1 MCAARRLVMLVD
13 DDVDYREAVSAVLEQ
28 AGYTVVAAGSGL
40 EALRLLESSAVSP
53 DLILLDL
60 AQPIMDGRQFVRE
73 HRSRPALAGI
83 PVALISGEQDLG
95 RQAAALAVDDY
106 LLKPVGADALLA
118 LVRRLAGLPD
128 RSA

>member
-1 MCAARRLVMLVD
+1 MLVD
-13 DDVDYREAVSAVLEQ
+13 DDADYREAASAVLEQ
-28 AGYTVVAAGSGL
+28 AGYAVVPAETGL
-40 EALRLLESSAVSP
+40 EALRLLESSAEPP

-60 AQPIMDGRQFVRE
+60 AQPVMDGRQFVRE

-83 PVALISGEQDLG
+83 PVALISGEHDLG

-106 LLKPVGADALLA
+106 LAKPVSADPLLA
-118 LVRRLAGLPD
+118 LVRRLAGPPD

>member
-13 DDVDYREAVSAVLEQ
+13 DDADYREAVTAVLEQ
-28 AGYTVVAAGSGL
+28 AGYTVVAAETGL

-60 AQPIMDGRQFVRE
+60 AQPIMGGRQFVRE

-83 PVALISGEQDLG
+83 PVALISGEHDLG

-106 LLKPVGADALLA
+106 LVKPVGADALLA
-118 LVRRLAGLPD
+118 LVRRLAGPPD
-128 RSA
+128 RSV